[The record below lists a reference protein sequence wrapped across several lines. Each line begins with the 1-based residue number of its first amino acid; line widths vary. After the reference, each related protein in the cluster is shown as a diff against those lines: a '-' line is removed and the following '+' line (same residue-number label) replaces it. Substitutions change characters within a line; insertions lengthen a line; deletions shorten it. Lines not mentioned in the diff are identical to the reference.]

1 MSISTIAAF
10 NKNAATCLAA
20 VPPGQ
25 PADRRNSIKNDT
37 APAGFTKRWRW
48 LQHLMLILAISF
60 TGIVSQAQT
69 VTIGTGTLTTNG
81 SSVDPVQRFYN
92 YTHTQIVYLASD
104 LTAGGMSAGAS
115 ITALGFSISESASS
129 LANFEISLGHTT
141 QTVAN
146 PMVSTGLQLVRPAA
160 VYAPV
165 VQTAGNFDMIT
176 FSTPFV
182 WDGSSN
188 IVVNICTGSNPF
200 ASPYGGLRY
209 TAGSS
214 GVMRYVQTDGTNNC
228 TNYGGTNSANRP
240 NIRFAYT
247 AGSNCSGTPNSGT
260 ASLTPS
266 SGLGGYVFSATATG
280 VSNEAGISYQWEK
293 SADGIGGWSA
303 ISGAT
308 TVTSNITAENTV
320 GNYYYR
326 LKTTCTNSGLSNYS
340 NIVIFTTSDGVVATY
355 GSDVQSLFS
364 SSAPTTSTVSTC
376 PGTLSVVVPPGKYI
390 SNITAQY
397 NFTAQGGGWMSEQ
410 RSYINSPSLG
420 LGESSVTSGTGSPGG
435 TLSYSR
441 ALPFA
446 IGATGTVQFE
456 LHAFRMYGGSG
467 CNTTYNY
474 IPSGSW
480 KLLVEFATCPV
491 VTAPVTFVPA
501 NPLCGLGVPQV
512 SAAGASGGQEYRWY
526 LTSTGGSALNGNM
539 AGYENTLE
547 SGSTLQHY
555 EINTTT
561 TFYVSIKDGYCES
574 DRTPV
579 VATVVAADP
588 ITISGSTSICFGSS
602 LALSA
607 SSAAAYSYSWV
618 ANPELGS
625 GMTGN
630 PVGAAQNITPVTV
643 GTYTYTVT
651 GVAGNCAASKDITVT
666 VNALPPVPTVSASP
680 NPVCDG
686 SNVELSAVASVPLN
700 YCAVNATTSTCCEKI
715 GLVTFGSINNAS
727 TSTNGYEDFTAISTN
742 VSAGSSYPLNVTS
755 GSFTSYSSDQVMVWI
770 DFNQDGDFDDAGEDV
785 LVTAESNSPWAG
797 TIAIPSGAYNGNTR
811 MRIRMHDA
819 SLGANYTACGA
830 SSYGQV
836 EDYTVSISGGVNN
849 PASSYTYT
857 WKVAG
862 SPIGTGSPLTVA
874 VNGATTYT
882 AVVTNSAGCE
892 SSADVTVS
900 VNPVPASPSYFGF
913 SFQCGAQIPVGTVVT
928 SNSGEPTPVFR
939 WYDDQFAGNVLQD
952 GTADHF
958 SSVISTTTTFWVCEV
973 NAYGC
978 ESPRIQVDAYV
989 ISPDAITLTSSA
1001 PTICLGSSVDLS
1013 YSQAGST
1020 NTYTYSLTASPETGS
1035 GITNPVTPTNPI
1047 TVTPTAAGTY
1057 TYTLDGVENDC
1068 VAQSAV
1074 SITVYDIPSVSNIT
1088 ADPANGT
1095 CPGEP
1100 VTLYAGTAPGT
1111 ATLGDG
1117 SSTQSTSG
1125 LSPFSNLWE
1134 GSRSQYLVTAAEMQA
1149 LGFVAGP
1156 ITSIAFNITSTSDD
1170 YAQNGFSIK
1179 MGHTSAT
1186 NLSGGFNAASLTTT
1200 YGPTSIT
1207 TYAAGVQSFTFS
1219 TPFNWDG
1226 ISNIIVDICHDN
1238 DINATCSG
1246 CYGSNS
1252 TVSATN
1258 TGFVSAYGS
1267 YSDNTQRCGV
1277 PAGSSNSSQ
1286 VRPDMTFGGLMG
1298 PNLGAGY
1305 SWSWST
1311 GETGASIVVNPT
1323 ITTTYT
1329 ATLIGPGNC
1338 PSVPASINVLVHP
1351 SPAAPTATNSTHC
1364 GDQVPTASV
1373 SGAGGTFKW
1382 YDAPTGG
1389 TLLQDG
1395 GSTYTHSV
1403 NTTTTFYVSETSSF
1417 GCEGP
1422 RAAVTVNVIVPNQIM
1437 AMASNSAICIG
1448 SPLALVAM
1456 QMGVGQTYTYSWT
1469 AAPEAGSGITGSAA
1483 GQIVALAPTAPGTYA
1498 YTVVGTDASGPY
1510 TCIVDATVNVVVN
1523 PLPATPVF
1531 TATPASICVGNSS
1544 TLAVVAPAA
1553 NSIGTA
1559 TTSTYAGYTPM
1570 YRLYEGQRVQY
1581 LVRAADLNAAGIT
1594 GAASLASLAFNVTS
1608 IPSNSDFAGYTI
1620 RLAHTTSATITTF
1633 QNPAFT
1639 TVYTAATFN
1648 AVLGSNVF
1656 NFSAP
1661 FAWNGTDNLLVDI
1674 YYDNNAD
1681 GSCDGTSPVCWSGG
1695 PNNNYSNSGYAST
1708 VYHYAD
1714 NTTGLPRTIGTDNT
1728 VSGTSTNRP
1737 NMVFGL
1743 YSPGT
1748 YTWST
1753 GATGPTLTVSPTVTT
1768 NYTVKFKNTV
1778 TGCTSLTSAPVAVNV
1793 VPLVG
1798 NDITVS
1804 PVNCANG
1811 NFTLTSNATGA
1822 PGLSYVWNDGV
1833 GGTYPNAATVTANL
1847 PAGSYTFSVQ
1857 ITDLCGVVK
1866 TVTKAVVVNALPT
1879 ISVSS
1884 SVPAVCGTGASATL
1898 TASGASTYT
1907 WSPATGLSGTT
1918 GAVVTAA
1925 PAITSTYTVSGTD
1938 ANGCVGSTT
1947 HTVVVGP
1954 AVSVTASASPTE
1966 VCPGGTSQLNAV
1978 ASPAGGGSSPIASAC
1993 TPPTASTVT
2002 SPLRYISNVSSTGGI
2017 TNFNNA
2023 TGLSANRYGN
2033 FTGTQIITA
2042 AAGST
2047 VVITAVGGNSDTYGF
2062 AVCFDADGNG
2072 VFAAG
2077 EITTS
2082 GSYVNTY
2089 QRTFAA
2095 PTAPGTY
2102 RIRVMNNWLST
2113 NPSNSC
2119 AASGGGTATNGEV
2132 EDYALVVPAPSYVYN
2147 YAWTT
2152 SSNSMLDNAGINN
2165 PVASNIEP
2173 NAANVATPA
2182 DFTVVATEV
2191 VSGCSGSTIVTVTA
2205 VDDEA
2210 PVAPA
2215 SLPVITGECAAT
2227 VDAPI
2232 APDNCVGNVTGT
2244 TIDPITSDV
2253 VTTVTVFEQGT
2264 NIITWTFDDGHG
2276 NISTVD
2282 QTVNLDDVTPPPA
2295 PASLPTYTAECEYS
2309 VTVVPTVEDECAKT
2323 IEGIPTD
2330 PISGDVLTSLTF
2342 STQGVHTIRW
2352 VFDDGNGNTSYTDQ
2366 DVVIQDVTP
2375 PALVDCPADIMLPA
2389 HMGVATW
2396 VAPTATDNCGYGLTV
2411 TQTAGPASG
2420 STFANGTTTTIT
2432 YTATD
2437 AGGNS
2442 VDCSFTVT
2450 RRPELIIN
2458 VTYNPIMC
2466 NGNMTQVTISG
2477 SGGNPPYWGTGTFTV
2492 GSGTY
2497 NFAIWDADGA
2507 MATTMMTIA
2516 QPDPLL
2522 AACGT
2527 NNPELFFG
2535 YNGDNTATIIA
2546 SATGGTGPY
2555 TISFSMNRPLK
2566 CNISWGSS
2574 DETWVAGA
2582 NTATNTYTVC
2592 PGSGSLSQPPVSTST
2607 ATLNAGETYS
2617 LDVSLMQDAV
2627 ITATIT
2633 DANGCVQKCTT
2644 PIFAQDVRCLGGIG
2658 NLVKICH
2665 KQGSHGCRTMCVSQS
2680 AVAAHLAHGDYLGE
2694 CNTNCHN
2701 HNPWWWGPGWGWWGP
2716 WWGWWNG
2723 WWPWWNGKTNTANT
2737 PSATLETS
2745 KGGTT
2750 IQEEATDIDIFSLKV
2765 APNPS
2770 STEFVLNVNTAN
2782 HTDRML
2788 VNIYD
2793 VTGKIYK
2800 QFKAQPSQ
2808 LIRFGSEL
2816 RPGTYLVEVLQSGRR
2831 KTATVIK
2838 L

>member
-1 MSISTIAAF
+1 MSISTIAALP
-10 NKNAATCLAA
+10 KNAATCLAG
-20 VPPGQ
+20 VSPGQ
-25 PADRRNSIKNDT
+25 PAGQRSTMKNNT
-37 APAGFTKRWRW
+37 ATAGFTKRWRW
-48 LQHLMLILAISF
+48 LQLLMLIMATTL
-60 TGIVSQAQT
+60 GGMVGQAQT
-69 VTIGTGTLTTNG
+69 VTIGTGTTTTNG
-81 SSVDPVQRFYN
+81 SSVDPVQQFYN

-115 ITALGFSISESASS
+115 ITALGFSISEVPAGTG
-129 LANFEISLGHTT
+129 LKNFEISLGHTS
-141 QTVAN
+141 QTLAN
-146 PMVSTGLQLVRPAA
+146 PMVSSGLQVVRPAA
-160 VYAPV
+160 TYLPV
-165 VQTAGNFDMIT
+165 LQTAGNFDMIT
-176 FSTPFV
+176 FSTPFI
-182 WDGSSN
+182 WNGTSN

-200 ASPYGGLRY
+200 SSPYGGLRY
-209 TAGSS
+209 SAGTS
-214 GVMRYVQTDGTNNC
+214 GVMRYIQTDGTNNC
-228 TNYGGTNSANRP
+228 TNYAGTNSTSRP

-247 AGSNCSGTPNSGT
+247 PGAGCSGTPAGGT
-260 ASLTPS
+260 ATLTPS
-266 SGLGGYVFSATATG
+266 VGLGGQTFSASVTGAT
-280 VSNEAGISYQWEK
+280 VASGISYQWEK
-293 SADGIGGWSA
+293 SADGITGWTP
-303 ISGAT
+303 ITGAT
-308 TVTSNITAENTV
+308 NTTSNITAESTV

-326 LKTTCTNSGLSNYS
+326 LATTCSNSATTSYS
-340 NIVIFTTSDGVVATY
+340 DVKIFTTNDGVVVTS
-355 GSDVQSLFS
+355 GSQVQSLYNS
-364 SSAPTTSTVSTC
+364 TPTTSTVSTC
-376 PGTLSVVVPPGKYI
+376 PGSLSVTVPPGKYI
-390 SNITAQY
+390 SNITAVY

-410 RSYINSPSLG
+410 RSYITSPTLG
-420 LGESSVTSGTGSPGG
+420 LSEGSVSSGTGSAGG
-435 TLSYSR
+435 TFSYSR

-446 IGATGTVQFE
+446 LGATGTVNFE
-456 LHAFRMYGGSG
+456 LHAFRVFGGSG
-467 CNTTYNY
+467 CNTTYNF
-474 IPSGSW
+474 IPAGSW
-480 KLLVEFATCPV
+480 QLLVEFATCPGI
-491 VTAPVTFVPA
+491 APPVTFVPA
-501 NPLCGLGVPQV
+501 NPLCGLGIPQV
-512 SAAGASGGQEYRWY
+512 TAAGATGAQEYRWY
-526 LTSTGGSALNGNM
+526 LTATGGTALNGNM

-547 SGSTLQHY
+547 SGSQLQHY

-574 DRTPV
+574 NRTPV
-579 VATVVAADP
+579 VATVNAADP
-588 ITISGSTSICFGSS
+588 ITISGSTSICLGSS
-602 LALSA
+602 LPLSA
-607 SSAAAYSYSWV
+607 SSVAAYTYSWV

-630 PVGAAQNITPVTV
+630 PVGASQNITPVSS

-651 GVAGNCAASKDITVT
+651 GVAGNCASSTDITVT
-666 VNALPPVPTVSASP
+666 VNDLPPVPTVSASP

-686 SNVELSAVASVPLN
+686 ANVELSAVASLPLS
-700 YCAVNATTSTCCEKI
+700 YCAVNSTTSTCCEKI
-715 GLVTFGSINNAS
+715 GLVTFGTINNAS
-727 TSTNGYEDFTAISTN
+727 TSIGGYEDFSAISTN
-742 VSAGSSYPLNVTS
+742 LTAGSATNAISVTS
-755 GSFTSYSSDQVMVWI
+755 GTFASYSSDQVLVWI

-785 LVTAESNSPWAG
+785 LVTPESISPWAG
-797 TIAIPSGAYNGNTR
+797 NIAIPSGAYNGNTR
-811 MRIRMHDA
+811 MRIRMHDN
-819 SLGANYTACGA
+819 SLGANTTPCGA

-836 EDYTVSISGGVNN
+836 EDYTVTITGGVNN
-849 PASSYTYT
+849 PSSSYTYT
-857 WKVAG
+857 WKNG
-862 SPIGTGSPLTVA
+862 STTIGTGSPFTTTVS
-874 VNGATTYT
+874 GTTTYT

-892 SSADVTVS
+892 SSADVTVNA
-900 VNPVPASPSYFGF
+900 NPVPAAPSYFGF

-958 SSVISTTTTFWVCEV
+958 SSIISTTTTFWVCEV

-978 ESPRIQVDAYV
+978 ESPRVQVDAYV
-989 ISPDAITLTSSA
+989 IEPDQITISASA
-1001 PTICLGSSVDLS
+1001 PSICLGSSVNLS
-1013 YSQAGST
+1013 YSQTGST
-1020 NTYTYSLTASPETGS
+1020 NNYTYSLTANPEAGS

-1047 TVTPTAAGTY
+1047 SVTPTTAGTY
-1057 TYTLDGVENDC
+1057 IYTLDGVENDC
-1068 VAQSAV
+1068 VAQSTV
-1074 SITVYDIPSVSNIT
+1074 SVTVYDIPSVSNIT
-1088 ADPANGT
+1088 AVPANGT

-1111 ATLGDG
+1111 ATAGDG
-1117 SSTQSTSG
+1117 SATQSTSG
-1125 LSPFSNLWE
+1125 LSPFSNFWE
-1134 GSRSQYLVTAAEMQA
+1134 GSRTQYLVTASEMQA

-1156 ITSIAFNITSTSDD
+1156 ITSLAFNITSTTDD

-1179 MGHTSAT
+1179 MGHTTAS
-1186 NLSGGFNAASLTTT
+1186 NLSGGFDAASLTTT
-1200 YGPTSIT
+1200 YGPTSINT
-1207 TYAAGVQSFTFS
+1207 FSAGVQSFTFS

-1226 ISNIIVDICHDN
+1226 TSNIIVDICHDN
-1238 DINATCSG
+1238 DINASCSG
-1246 CYGSNS
+1246 CYGSTS
-1252 TVSATN
+1252 TVAATN

-1267 YSDNTQRCGV
+1267 YSDNVQRCGTA
-1277 PAGSSNSSQ
+1277 AGSFSSSAN
-1286 VRPDMTFGGLMG
+1286 RPDMTFGGLMG

-1323 ITTTYT
+1323 VTTNYS
-1329 ATLIGPGNC
+1329 ATLIGPGSC
-1338 PSVPASINVLVHP
+1338 PSVPASISVLVHP

-1422 RAAVTVNVIVPNQIM
+1422 RAAVTVNVIVPNPIM
-1437 AMASNSAICIG
+1437 ALASNPAICIG
-1448 SPLALVAM
+1448 SPVALVAM
-1456 QMGVGQTYTYSWT
+1456 QMGVGQTYTYGWT
-1469 AAPEAGSGITGSAA
+1469 ANPEPGSGITGTAA
-1483 GQIVALAPTAPGTYA
+1483 GQIQAIVPSLPGVYNYEVT
-1498 YTVVGTDASGPY
+1498 GTDASGPY
-1510 TCIVDATVNVVVN
+1510 VCIVHANVNVTVNA
-1523 PLPATPVF
+1523 LPATPVF
-1531 TATPASICVGNSS
+1531 TATPGTICLGNSS
-1544 TLAVVAPAA
+1544 ALAVVAPAA
-1553 NSIGTA
+1553 NPIGTA
-1559 TTSTYAGYTPM
+1559 TTTTSSSYLPM
-1570 YRLYEGQRVQY
+1570 YRLFEGQRVQY
-1581 LVRAADLNAAGIT
+1581 LVKASELNAAGIT

-1608 IPSNSDFAGYTI
+1608 IPSSADLAGYTI
-1620 RLAHTTSATITTF
+1620 RLAHTTSATISTF

-1639 TVYTAATFN
+1639 TVFTTAVYN
-1648 AVLGSNVF
+1648 AVVGSNVF

-1661 FAWNGTDNLLVDI
+1661 FAWNGTDNILVDI
-1674 YYDNNAD
+1674 YWDNDAN
-1681 GSCDGTSPVCWSGG
+1681 GTCEDGTPICWSSG
-1695 PNNNYSNSGYAST
+1695 PSITYSNSGFAST
-1708 VYHYAD
+1708 VYHYGD
-1714 NTTGLPRTIGTDNT
+1714 NFGTPRDMSTDNT
-1728 VSGTSTNRP
+1728 VSGTSTNKP

-1753 GATGPTLTVSPTVTT
+1753 GATGSTLTVSPTVTT
-1768 NYTVKFKNTV
+1768 NYTVKFKNSV
-1778 TGCTSLTSAPVAVNV
+1778 TGCTSLTSAPVTVTVA
-1793 VPLVG
+1793 PLVG
-1798 NDITVS
+1798 NDISVS

-1847 PAGSYTFSVQ
+1847 PAGVYNFSVQ
-1857 ITDLCGVVK
+1857 ITDLCGVVRN
-1866 TVTKAVVVNALPT
+1866 VTKSVTVNALPT
-1879 ISVSS
+1879 ISVAS

-1925 PAITSTYTVSGTD
+1925 PAITSTYTVNGTD
-1938 ANGCVGSTT
+1938 ANGCLGSTT

-1954 AVSVTASASPTE
+1954 AVSVTGSASPTE
-1966 VCPGGTSQLNAV
+1966 VCPGGSSQLNAI
-1978 ASPAGGGSSPIASAC
+1978 ASPSGGGSTPLASAC
-1993 TPPTASTVT
+1993 TPPAASTT
-2002 SPLRYISNVSSTGGI
+2002 AGTLRYISNVTSTGG
-2017 TNFNNA
+2017 TSNFNNA

-2033 FTGTQIITA
+2033 FTGTQIVTA
-2042 AAGST
+2042 AAGSSVT
-2047 VVITAVGGNSDTYGF
+2047 ITATGANSDTYGF
-2062 AVCFDADGNG
+2062 AVCFDANGDG
-2072 VFAAG
+2072 VFSAG
-2077 EITTS
+2077 EISTS
-2082 GSYVNTY
+2082 GSYVNIYSKILT
-2089 QRTFAA
+2089 A

-2113 NPSNSC
+2113 NPSASC
-2119 AASGGGTATNGEV
+2119 SASGGGTATNGEV
-2132 EDYALVVPAPSYVYN
+2132 EDYALVVPAPNYVYN
-2147 YAWTT
+2147 YTWST
-2152 SSNSMLDNAGINN
+2152 SADATLDNLGIAN
-2165 PVASNIEP
+2165 PMASNIEP

-2191 VSGCSGSTIVTVTA
+2191 VSGCSGSTIVTVTS
-2205 VDDEA
+2205 VDNVA

-2244 TIDPITSDV
+2244 TIDPITSEV
-2253 VTTVTVFEQGT
+2253 VTTVTVFEQGV

-2295 PASLPTYTAECEYS
+2295 PASLPTYTAECEFS
-2309 VTVVPTVEDECAKT
+2309 VTVIPTVEDECAKT

-2396 VAPTATDNCGYGLTV
+2396 TAPTATDNCGYGLTV

-2546 SATGGTGPY
+2546 SASGGTGPY

-2566 CNISWGSS
+2566 CNVSWGSS

-2592 PGSGSLSQPPVSTST
+2592 PGSGLLSQPPVSTST

-2644 PIFAQDVRCLGGIG
+2644 PIYAQDVRCLGGIG

-2665 KQGSHGCRTMCVSQS
+2665 KQGTHGCRTMCVSQN

-2694 CNTNCHN
+2694 CNSSCQHN
-2701 HNPWWWGPGWGWWGP
+2701 HFPWWWGPGWGWWGP
-2716 WWGWWNG
+2716 WWGWWPG
-2723 WWPWWNGKTNTANT
+2723 WHWWKGDVNAST
-2737 PSATLETS
+2737 PPAAVETS

-2750 IQEEATDIDIFSLKV
+2750 LQPEATDMDIFALKV

-2770 STEFVLNVNTAN
+2770 STEFVLNVSTAN
-2782 HTDRML
+2782 TTDRML

-2800 QFKAQPSQ
+2800 QFKAQPYQ
-2808 LIRFGSEL
+2808 VIRFGSEL